1 MKRFTGLHWFIYP
14 LFLMCCAK
22 TTSPTGGPKDTLP
35 PILIKSIPE
44 KESLNYDGKEIQ
56 LIFSEN
62 ISLKNQKEQI
72 IVTPDIGKDYKI
84 EFNKKTVTL
93 KLEEKLKD
101 NTTYTFSFRDAIVD
115 LNEQNPA
122 RNLKLAFSTGNY
134 IDSLSIEGQVTDL
147 LTSKEFKDI
156 TVALFQADTFDIFK
170 HKAVYITKSDKTGNF
185 IIENLKP
192 SKYYIY
198 AIDDK
203 SRNLI
208 ADSKSEAYGFLSES
222 ISLTSNAK
230 KIDIPLIKLD
240 ARKLKI
246 SSARPYNT
254 YFNIKTTKSIV
265 AYKITSDELM
275 PYSTLGDDN
284 ASIKIY
290 NTLFEKDSASIKL
303 NLTDS
308 IGNSIDTVLYVKF
321 NKQNTKPEK
330 LDFKPKDFRII
341 ENKGL
346 ITGSLKF
353 NKPIFQIDFDSI
365 FFKIDSLKIIKFIKE
380 DITIDTMKGL
390 AYIKKNF
397 DKALLVKEKT
407 SDTKSKESNPPKTQ
421 ATEKLTEP
429 KEPKEL
435 LQNQLFIGKAS
446 FISIESD
453 STKEIKETLKP
464 TNLDQTGIIFATI
477 ETKESNFIVEL
488 LRKDFSVIEVR
499 YNQTK
504 IAFED
509 LAPGDYM
516 IRLIIDRDKNKI
528 WTPGNFYLHQ
538 EPEKMTF
545 YKNEKKST
553 LINLRA
559 NFELGPLLIKY

>member
-1 MKRFTGLHWFIYP
+1 
-14 LFLMCCAK
+14 MCCAK
-22 TTSPTGGPKDTLP
+22 TTSPTGGPKDTIP

-56 LIFSEN
+56 LIFSED
-62 ISLKNQKEQI
+62 ITLKNQKEQI
-72 IVTPDIGKDYKI
+72 IVTPDVGKDYKI

-93 KLEEKLKD
+93 KLAEKLKD
-101 NTTYTFSFRDAIVD
+101 STTYTFSFRDAIVD

-122 RNLKLAFSTGNY
+122 KNLKLAFSTGNY
-134 IDSLSIEGQVTDL
+134 IDSLSIEGKVTDL

-170 HKAVYITKSDKTGNF
+170 HKAVYITKSDKSGKYL
-185 IIENLKP
+185 IENLKP
-192 SKYYIY
+192 GNYYIY
-198 AIDDK
+198 ATDDK

-208 ADSKSEAYGFLSES
+208 VDSKSESYGFLKDSLVL
-222 ISLTSNAK
+222 ISNLDNV
-230 KIDIPLIKLD
+230 DIPVIKLD

-265 AYKITSDELM
+265 SYKIKSEEVI

-308 IGNSIDTVLYVKF
+308 IGNSIDTLLYIKF
-321 NKQNTKPEK
+321 SKQNTKPEK
-330 LDFKPKDFRII
+330 FDFDTRDFRII

-353 NKPIFQIDFDSI
+353 NKPIFQINFDSI
-365 FFKIDSLKIIKFIKE
+365 LYKIDSLKIIKFDKQ
-380 DITIDTMKGL
+380 DLTIDTLKGV
-390 AYIKKNF
+390 AYIEKKI
-397 DKALLVKEKT
+397 DKALLVKELKT
-407 SDTKSKESNPPKTQ
+407 NTKPNAPEPIKASLKENLPPPKQ
-421 ATEKLTEP
+421 VIE
-429 KEPKEL
+429 
-435 LQNQLFIGKAS
+435 NQLFIGKGS

-453 STKEIKETLKP
+453 SIKEIKETIKLTK
-464 TNLDQTGIIFATI
+464 LDETGIIFVTV
-477 ETKESNFIVEL
+477 ETKEPNFIVEL
-488 LRKDFSVIEVR
+488 LKKDFTLVQTK
-499 YNQTK
+499 YNESK

-509 LAPGDYM
+509 LPPGDYV
-516 IRLIIDRDKNKI
+516 IRLIIDRDKNKK
-528 WTPGNFYLHQ
+528 WTPGNYFLHQ
-538 EPEKMTF
+538 EPEKAIF
-545 YKNEKKST
+545 YKNEKLN
-553 LINLRA
+553 LITNLRA
-559 NFELGPLLIKY
+559 NFEIGPLLIKY